1 MINLYANIS
10 MGHENDFEVIQK
22 RIVAAAQCNADA
34 VIISKATPKLS
45 IPKNKQYVSIESKW
59 GHLPYIEVAKKSEID
74 DLNAKKIKDLVEEI
88 GIPLIWSVTDSEA
101 AVWVKEHSN
110 STKIKIHF
118 EGSRNKELVRFVC
131 ENWTEVI
138 LCNTD
143 YGYTKELI
151 QKYFKPTI
159 RQNDLSLYHTHT
171 KFPCQIEELN
181 LSNLDEMKKEFKD
194 CPIGYEGRTPD
205 IYPDCAVALKDVNF
219 IEKYLGDD
227 DTPEGPVL
235 TPKRFYDFFINLN
248 QLEVANGRI

>member
-74 DLNAKKIKDLVEEI
+74 DLNAKKINDLVEEI

-159 RQNDLSLYHTHT
+159 RQNDLSLYHAPT

-181 LSNLDEMKKEFKD
+181 LSSLDIMKKEFKD
-194 CPIGYEGRTPD
+194 CPIGYEGRTAD
-205 IYPDCAVALKDVNF
+205 IYPDCAIALKDVNF

-235 TPKRFYDFFINLN
+235 TPKRFNDFFINLN